1 MNALPAVF
9 ITRAKKTLTTVFIA
23 SLITVSGCSSLINA
37 TSEEPIN
44 VHPGKRTVGTM
55 IDDEQLETIAKVN
68 LKKASEA
75 LKHAHIN
82 VTSYNGVVLLTGQ
95 VVDNNSRELAANT
108 VKAIPKA
115 RQVYNELQVQ
125 GKTSVL
131 ARSSDTWLTTKVK
144 SRLIAEKNLEGRR
157 IKVVTEDGVV
167 YLMGLLS
174 RQEAEIASEIS
185 RTTGGVQK
193 VVKAVEYID

>member
-1 MNALPAVF
+1 MNIEKNRRPKLF
-9 ITRAKKTLTTVFIA
+9 IPLLLV
-23 SLITVSGCSSLINA
+23 SLLGLNACSNLIGA
-37 TSEEPIN
+37 TSEEPISS
-44 VHPGKRTVGTM
+44 HPGKRTIGTM

-68 LKKASEA
+68 ISKASEA

-95 VVDNNSRELAANT
+95 VPDAQQRELAAKT
-108 VKAIPKA
+108 VNALPKS
-115 RQVYNELQVQ
+115 RQVYNELRVQ
-125 GKTSVL
+125 GKTSLL
-131 ARSSDTWLTTKVK
+131 ARSNDSWLTTKVK
-144 SRLIAEKNLEGRR
+144 GRLVAEKGLAGSR

-174 RQEAEIASEIS
+174 RSEADLASEIS

-193 VVKAVEYID
+193 VVKAVEYIN

>member
-1 MNALPAVF
+1 MKLSRIRRTNAFLPLLLVGM
-9 ITRAKKTLTTVFIA
+9 LG
-23 SLITVSGCSSLINA
+23 LNGCSNLISA
-37 TSEEPIN
+37 TSKEPIST
-44 VHPGKRTVGTM
+44 HPGKRTIGTM

-68 LKKASEA
+68 IKKASEA

-95 VVDNNSRELAANT
+95 VPDAQQRELAAKT
-108 VKAIPKA
+108 VSALPKT
-115 RQVYNELQVQ
+115 RQVYNELRVQ
-125 GKTSVL
+125 GKTSLL
-131 ARSSDTWLTTKVK
+131 ARSNDAWLTTKVK
-144 SRLIAEKNLEGRR
+144 SRLVAEKGLAGRR

-174 RQEAEIASEIS
+174 RSEAALASEIS

-193 VVKAVEYID
+193 VVKAVEYIN

>member
-1 MNALPAVF
+1 MKALPALVF
-9 ITRAKKTLTTVFIA
+9 TRATKTLTAAFIA
-23 SLITVSGCSSLINA
+23 SLLTISGCSSIINA
-37 TSEEPIN
+37 TSEEPIT

-95 VVDNNSRELAANT
+95 VADNRSRELAANT

-144 SRLIAEKNLEGRR
+144 SRLMAEKNLESRR